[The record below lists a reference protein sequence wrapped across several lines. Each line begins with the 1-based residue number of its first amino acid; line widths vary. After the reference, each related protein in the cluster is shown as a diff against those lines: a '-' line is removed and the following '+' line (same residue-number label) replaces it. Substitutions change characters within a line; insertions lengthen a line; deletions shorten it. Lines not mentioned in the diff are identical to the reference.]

1 MKYIW
6 LMVLVLAATAQAEW
20 GRMFYTPQERRQI
33 ESGQGVGG
41 AAPVE
46 PGVRHYNGKV
56 IQPDGKVRHWV
67 GGETSKRQPP
77 PQVKPGESWEP
88 ATGKV
93 YPTGRG
99 PGG

>member
-1 MKYIW
+1 MKRIG
-6 LMVLVLAATAQAEW
+6 LIVLVLAATSQAEW

-33 ESGQGVGG
+33 EAGG
-41 AAPVE
+41 DKPVE
-46 PGVRHYNGKV
+46 AAQLHYNGKV

-67 GGETSKRQPP
+67 DGEPGKRQPP